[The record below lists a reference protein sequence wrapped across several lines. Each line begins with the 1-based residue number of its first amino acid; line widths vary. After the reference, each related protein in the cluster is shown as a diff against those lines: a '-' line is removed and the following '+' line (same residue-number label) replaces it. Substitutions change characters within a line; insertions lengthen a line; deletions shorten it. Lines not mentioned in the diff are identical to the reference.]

1 MTSIQCF
8 GQDNGAIPP
17 LLYTSCDMALTKLG
31 TGRCL
36 VLCLH
41 KCKILILH
49 TPQETLEGREY
60 GRRDPSR

>member
-1 MTSIQCF
+1 ME
-8 GQDNGAIPP
+8 
-17 LLYTSCDMALTKLG
+17 LYLHFFIHLYDMALTKLG

-41 KCKILILH
+41 ECKILILH

-60 GRRDPSR
+60 GRRDLSR